1 MSDIVKVMAPPAF
14 VRAGVRAMH
23 GYTPGEQ
30 PAPGTRVV
38 KLNTN
43 ENPYPASPKVV
54 EAIRAVDAETL
65 RRYPHPLAQKFRE
78 AAASVL
84 KLASPDMVIC
94 GNGSDDVLTIVT
106 RTFVPPGGSIASPEP
121 TYSLY
126 PVLAQLE
133 EAKHVGVPW
142 EKNWALPIDA
152 LLATNADA
160 IYLANPNA
168 PTGTTVPLGAIEEL
182 AKSFGKLVLVDEAY
196 ADFAGETALALV
208 DKHPNVVISR
218 TLSKGYS
225 LAGLRFGYA
234 VAQTEVVDEM
244 MKVKDSYNCDAISII
259 AATAA
264 IEDQEYAQQGW
275 KRVNEERER
284 VSEEL
289 SRLGFDVI
297 PSKANFVLAGVPGG
311 DGKAYYLGLKH
322 QGILVR
328 YFDKPG
334 LRDKLRITI
343 GTMSENDAMLGG
355 MKQLLEKQKAA

>member
-1 MSDIVKVMAPPAF
+1 MAPTALDF

-23 GYTPGEQ
+23 GYAPGEQ
-30 PAPGTRVV
+30 PALGERVV

-43 ENPYPASPKVV
+43 ENPYPPSPKVID
-54 EAIRAVDAETL
+54 AIRAVDAETL

-78 AAASVL
+78 AVASL
-84 KLASPDMVIC
+84 YKLSSADMVIC
-94 GNGSDDVLTIVT
+94 GNGSDDILTIAT
-106 RTFVPPGGSIASPEP
+106 RTFVAPGGTIASPEP

-133 EAKHVGVPW
+133 DARHVGVAW
-142 EKNWALPIDA
+142 GKNWVLPIEG

-168 PTGTTVPLGAIEEL
+168 PTGTLASLEAIDEL
-182 AKSFGKLVLVDEAY
+182 AKQFGKLLLIDEAY
-196 ADFAGETALALV
+196 ADFAGESALALV
-208 DKHPNVVISR
+208 EKHANVIVSR

-225 LAGLRFGYA
+225 LAGLRFGFA
-234 VAQTEVVDEM
+234 VGQVDVIEEM
-244 MKVKDSYNCDAISII
+244 MKVKDSYNCDAISIL

-275 KRVNEERER
+275 RRVNEERER
-284 VSEEL
+284 VSDEL
-289 SRLGFDVI
+289 GRLGFDVI
-297 PSKANFVLAGVPGG
+297 PSRANFVLAGVPGG
-311 DGKAYYLGLKH
+311 DGKAFYLGLKH

-334 LRDKLRITI
+334 LRDRIRITI

-355 MKQLLEKQKAA
+355 VKQLLEKQKAA